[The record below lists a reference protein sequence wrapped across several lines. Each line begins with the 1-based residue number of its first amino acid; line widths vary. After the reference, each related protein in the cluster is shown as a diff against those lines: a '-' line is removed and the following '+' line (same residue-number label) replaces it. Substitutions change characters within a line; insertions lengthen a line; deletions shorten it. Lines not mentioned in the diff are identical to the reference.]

1 VIPAVDRDPWPS
13 TYDRD
18 LDVPRRVPTGPR
30 GPIEPYRRLVV
41 NPLPAVAMG
50 VVAVLLLRASLGWRS
65 LAGFLSA
72 LVLLGASPFLI
83 QVHCLD
89 CGATIWLLRSWRHG
103 CASVLA
109 RWQEGRPIR
118 WPFPDPKA
126 QVVLW
131 LHILASVAA
140 LLLILFA
147 SRR

>member
-1 VIPAVDRDPWPS
+1 
-13 TYDRD
+13 
-18 LDVPRRVPTGPR
+18 
-30 GPIEPYRRLVV
+30 VV
-41 NPLPAVAMG
+41 NPLLAVA
-50 VVAVLLLRASLGWRS
+50 VAVAAIQLLRASLGWRN
-65 LAGFLSA
+65 LTWFLSA
-72 LVLLGASPFLI
+72 LGLLGASPFLI

-109 RWQEGRPIR
+109 RWREARPIR
-118 WPFPDPKA
+118 WPFPDPRA
-126 QVVLW
+126 QVVVW